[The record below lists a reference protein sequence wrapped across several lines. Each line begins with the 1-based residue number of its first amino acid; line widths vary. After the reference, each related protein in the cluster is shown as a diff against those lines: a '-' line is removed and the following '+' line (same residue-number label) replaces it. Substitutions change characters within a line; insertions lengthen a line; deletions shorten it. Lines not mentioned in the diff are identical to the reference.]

1 MITSNSTRSGF
12 THSLG
17 ENNLRTGG
25 NLNYFQPDALYSLV
39 PGTGRNGWNDWKCV
53 GTRSFVSTVFW
64 LKAVALHGAEMTQ
77 EMKPIAEDPQGRLWR
92 MSH

>member
-1 MITSNSTRSGF
+1 MLFIRLFPEQVG
-12 THSLG
+12 
-17 ENNLRTGG
+17 TGG
-25 NLNYFQPDALYSLV
+25 
-39 PGTGRNGWNDWKCV
+39 NDWKCV

-64 LKAVALHGAEMTQ
+64 LKAVVLHGAEMTQ